1 MEQQRKCSVPC
12 SASAHALRG
21 PNGGWLSICPQQR
34 RCGTGEDQSQAIPS
48 CWKLLLHIYIILKSL
63 YVACI
68 KLLLSLLGVF
78 AKMQR
83 PHGKASGIEGIESK
97 YIKLFTESINILRVV
112 HVQHDCALVHPF

>member
-1 MEQQRKCSVPC
+1 MKQQRKCSVPC

-48 CWKLLLHIYIILKSL
+48 CWKLLLHIYIIIKSL

-68 KLLLSLLGVF
+68 KLLLSLLGSS
-78 AKMQR
+78 QR
-83 PHGKASGIEGIESK
+83 CKGLMGKPQVEGIESK
-97 YIKLFTESINILRVV
+97 YIKLFNESINILRVV
-112 HVQHDCALVHPF
+112 HVQLDCALVHPF